1 MATKPKSKAN
11 DGSPK
16 DTNFIFKCR
25 LCGKE
30 KPVEDMRTI
39 TRFNP
44 VLLVC
49 RDCARSL

>member
-11 DGSPK
+11 DGSPRDAK
-16 DTNFIFKCR
+16 FTFKCR

-44 VLLVC
+44 VMLVC

>member
-11 DGSPK
+11 DGSAK
-16 DTNFIFKCR
+16 ETKFNFTCR

-44 VLLVC
+44 VMLTC
-49 RDCARSL
+49 RDCARKL